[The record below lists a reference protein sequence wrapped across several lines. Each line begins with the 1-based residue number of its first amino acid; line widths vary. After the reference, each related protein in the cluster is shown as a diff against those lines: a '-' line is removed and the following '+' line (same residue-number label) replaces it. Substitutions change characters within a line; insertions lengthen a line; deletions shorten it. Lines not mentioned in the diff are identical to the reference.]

1 MAAIASGVV
10 MVVLAVPEVQLD
22 LTADV
27 MWEFVLPDPR
37 CWVYLLCLP
46 VVLGLYLKLVLPRYK
61 TRHCL
66 GYLLLCNMIKLP
78 ALVTYLSPP

>member
-1 MAAIASGVV
+1 

-46 VVLGLYLKLVLPRYK
+46 IALGLYIKLV
-61 TRHCL
+61 
-66 GYLLLCNMIKLP
+66 
-78 ALVTYLSPP
+78 PPHGHRSQ